1 MPRKNKKEEEEEEEI
16 GEIPGEIVLKDGN
29 TEGLSALL
37 KIDEAVNVEQDHDAN
52 IKAIGF
58 NGKLNV
64 ENPSSVDRLWDI
76 NLVLTDIEGVNL
88 DSNEIKIQELGIT
101 DEDNVDSR
109 DFQITGEAQ
118 NLLFVKEYINTL
130 PDANNILNL
139 KDIESDLI
147 KLKDEAIGVETEVI
161 EVEEEEVEEEDV
173 EEEDIEELEEEIEAD
188 IEEDVE
194 EEIEE
199 EVEEEIDY
207 NSWTVVELKEY
218 CEENDIEIP
227 SGAKKAEI
235 IELIKEAEASG
246 EEEYDVAAEYG
257 LESFG
262 ISINKV
268 NTVSFAIG
276 MYSLFEREITD
287 ILVTKN
293 ISEKFENV
301 KIIDVTIGEAEL
313 EEGQIKWTIPE
324 LDPEVTALIKFTA
337 DILVDTKDS
346 VKTGTIEVSYKGSSS
361 FTGGLEIESFDG
373 LTNNKHYIDI
383 IERDEEPGVW
393 DCRLV
398 FENPSEFK
406 IDLFKIDIHTS
417 YEPDTNFID
426 LGEVSPKLPA
436 GAQWNSNPWQYYSDD
451 YPTFQKEIYFRV
463 FSEIEADVNGSIAI
477 EDVDLVLASITGEVI
492 IEEPEVEIP
501 TEEEGV
507 ILLPSYKNSDIPFTL
522 KYVNDGSAPINEV
535 KITQKRFDDK
545 FRPPESGEVEVLKDG
560 KPIDVAPEN
569 IIIDENSVQVILPD
583 LKDSPIG
590 ILEPDSVIEVKYPI
604 HADNPP
610 QDAEFNTDVI
620 YNGNTYPLGQELE
633 YIPKPEE
640 IPIIKVIHVRRKFR
654 LGKKI
659 IPIGALG
666 SYQIVI
672 EYENL
677 GNMPL
682 KDYTILDKV
691 PDNFEYGEFSLEP
704 EITDEKGSDTLK
716 WSIEELEEGN
726 KIEISYEIN
735 GSGEYRPSDA
745 QLLH

>member
-1 MPRKNKKEEEEEEEI
+1 M
-16 GEIPGEIVLKDGN
+16 
-29 TEGLSALL
+29 
-37 KIDEAVNVEQDHDAN
+37 
-52 IKAIGF
+52 
-58 NGKLNV
+58 
-64 ENPSSVDRLWDI
+64 
-76 NLVLTDIEGVNL
+76 
-88 DSNEIKIQELGIT
+88 
-101 DEDNVDSR
+101 
-109 DFQITGEAQ
+109 
-118 NLLFVKEYINTL
+118 

-147 KLKDEAIGVETEVI
+147 KLKDEAIGVEAEAI
-161 EVEEEEVEEEDV
+161 EEEEEEEKI
-173 EEEDIEELEEEIEAD
+173 EEDEESEEEEEIEEEE
-188 IEEDVE
+188 IEEDEVE

-199 EVEEEIDY
+199 EEEIDY
-207 NSWTVVELKEY
+207 NSWTVAELKEY

-235 IELIKEAEASG
+235 IELINEAEASEE
-246 EEEYDVAAEYG
+246 EEEYDVAEEYG

-268 NTVSFAIG
+268 NTVYFAIG
-276 MYSLFEREITD
+276 MYSLFEREISD
-287 ILVTKN
+287 IVVTKN

-301 KIIDVTIGEAEL
+301 KIIDVSIGNAEL
-313 EEGQIKWTIPE
+313 EGNQIKWTITE

-337 DILVDTKDS
+337 DILVNTKDS
-346 VKTGTIEVSYKGSSS
+346 VKTGTIEVSYKGTSS
-361 FTGGLEIESFDG
+361 FTGGLEIENFDG

-417 YEPDTNFID
+417 DEPDTNFID

-436 GAQWNSNPWQYYSDD
+436 GAQWNSDLWQYYSDD

-463 FSEIEADVNGSIAI
+463 FSEIEADVNGTIAI

-492 IEEPEVEIP
+492 IEEPEVKIP

-507 ILLPSYKNSDIPFTL
+507 ILLPSYKESDIPTTL

-545 FRPPESGEVEVLKDG
+545 FRPPEPDEVEVLKDG
-560 KPIDVAPEN
+560 KPIDVDPEN
-569 IIIDENSVQVILPD
+569 ILIDDNSVQVILPD

-590 ILEPDSVIEVKYPI
+590 MLEPDSVIEVKYPI

-610 QDAEFNTDVI
+610 QDAEFVTDVI

-633 YIPKPEE
+633 YIPEPEE
-640 IPIIKVIHVRRKFR
+640 IPIIKVVHVRRKFR

-659 IPIGALG
+659 TPIGALG